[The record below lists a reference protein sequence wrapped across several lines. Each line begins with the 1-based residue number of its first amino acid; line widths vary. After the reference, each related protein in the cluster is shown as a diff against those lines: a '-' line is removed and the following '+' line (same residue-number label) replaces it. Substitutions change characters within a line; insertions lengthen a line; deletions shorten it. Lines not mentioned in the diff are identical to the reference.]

1 MKGLNILSDDYTKR
15 KKTYAI
21 VSAVVVLILTALL
34 TYFVFVE
41 FRKFGSTPEQ
51 FRDFVQ
57 SFGWSGRLVA
67 LGVQILQVIIALIP
81 GEAVEIGLGYAF
93 GAIEGTL
100 ICYAGNII
108 AATVIF
114 MLTRKLG
121 IKFVEIFVSREKI
134 DEIRFINTEKKL
146 KRTIFILF
154 FVPGIPKDIVTYFVG
169 LTKIKL
175 HEFLI
180 LSSIARIPSVVSSTI
195 GGSVVGDGNYLTAAI
210 IFAITGAISLVCL
223 LLYNKASKKRRSA
236 REQ

>member
-1 MKGLNILSDDYTKR
+1 MNDDYG
-15 KKTYAI
+15 KKKKIYAI
-21 VSAVVVLILTALL
+21 VSVAVVLILVCLL
-34 TYFVFVE
+34 TYFVLVK
-41 FRKFGSTPEQ
+41 FREFGSTPEQ
-51 FRDFVQ
+51 FRDFIQ

-67 LGVQILQVIIALIP
+67 LGVQILQVVIALIP

-108 AATVIF
+108 AASVIF

-134 DEIRFINTEKKL
+134 DGIRFINTEKKL

-154 FVPGIPKDIVTYFVG
+154 FIPGIPKDIVTYFVG

-180 LSSIARIPSVVSSTI
+180 VSSIARIPSVVSSTI
-195 GGSVVGDGNYLTAAI
+195 GGSVVGDGNYLAAVV
-210 IFAITGAISLVCL
+210 IFAATGAISLICML
-223 LLYNKASKKRRSA
+223 IYNKLSKKRSA
-236 REQ
+236 AKE

>member
-1 MKGLNILSDDYTKR
+1 MNNDYE
-15 KKTYAI
+15 KKKKIYAI
-21 VSAVVVLILTALL
+21 VSVVVVLILVCLL
-34 TYFVFVE
+34 TYFVFVKFKE
-41 FRKFGSTPEQ
+41 FGSTPEQ
-51 FRDFVQ
+51 FRDFIQ

-67 LGVQILQVIIALIP
+67 LGVQILQVVIALIP

-108 AATVIF
+108 AASVIF

-134 DEIRFINTEKKL
+134 DGIRFINTEKKL

-154 FVPGIPKDIVTYFVG
+154 FIPGIPKDIVTYFVG

-175 HEFLI
+175 HEFLVV
-180 LSSIARIPSVVSSTI
+180 SSIARIPSVVSSTI
-195 GGSVVGDGNYLTAAI
+195 GGSEVGDGNYLAAVI
-210 IFAITGAISLVCL
+210 IFAATGAISLICML
-223 LLYNKASKKRRSA
+223 IYNKLSKKRSA
-236 REQ
+236 ANE